1 MNTKVKIL
9 ASALLGVSALLGSFG
24 TASAASKPGEI
35 DPVLPPS
42 TMTADGR
49 TYYIQSASEATGGG
63 GNVVCGPYEKDPS
76 ATVFLCINVNTQI
89 GFTGRLNTG
98 DHKAQAF
105 HIEKGTRVES
115 GINDL
120 ASDYLVESRGKE
132 ISSLTTQR
140 NILAANHVVLLLII
154 ASLVYFLRGLRKKN
168 KILEKKAKAFD
179 QLQDLAEGLKT
190 HYPLSSGE

>member
-9 ASALLGVSALLGSFG
+9 ASALLGVSALLGGFG

-42 TMTADGR
+42 TMTASGK
-49 TYYIQSASEATGGG
+49 TFYVQSAAEATGGG
-63 GNVVCGPYEKDPS
+63 GRVVCGPYDKDPS
-76 ATVFLCINVNTQI
+76 ATVFLCLNVDTQI
-89 GFTGRLNTG
+89 GFAGRLNTG
-98 DHKAQAF
+98 EHKAQAY
-105 HIEKGTRVES
+105 HIEEGTRVES
-115 GINDL
+115 GVNDL

-132 ISSLTTQR
+132 ISSLKTQR
-140 NILAANHVVLLLII
+140 NALAALSVVLLLII
-154 ASLVYFLRGLRKKN
+154 AAMFYFLRGLHKKN
-168 KILEKKAKAFD
+168 AILEKKAKAYD

>member
-9 ASALLGVSALLGSFG
+9 ASAFLGVSALLGGFG

-42 TMTADGR
+42 TMTASGK
-49 TYYIQSASEATGGG
+49 TFYIQSAAEATGGG
-63 GNVVCGPYEKDPS
+63 NTVVCGPYDKDPS
-76 ATVFLCINVNTQI
+76 ATVFLCLNPNTQI

-98 DHKAQAF
+98 EHKAQAY
-105 HIEKGTRVES
+105 HIEEGTRVES
-115 GINDL
+115 GVNDL
-120 ASDYLVESRGKE
+120 ASDYLVESRGRE
-132 ISSLTTQR
+132 ISSLKTQR
-140 NILAANHVVLLLII
+140 NALAALSVVLLLVV
-154 ASLVYFLRGLRKKN
+154 AVMFYFLRGLSKRN
-168 KILEKKAKAFD
+168 MILEKKAKAYD